1 MHDKYDITRDKPY
14 LKTYIYFNP
23 TKFDET
29 KNVKENI
36 DNLDNIKILLENDD
50 KFVVDHNNTDVNL
63 NSYQNVKKYIFDII
77 LKDIQYLCE
86 GLDRFYIV
94 DSLFAVDAVVIIR
107 SSINPLP
114 DVPIFGFA
122 LIKFDQT
129 QNLIYIDVICSDI
142 RTKYTGKFLIE
153 QIHDICRTVFM
164 TDIHLQSVQSAI
176 PFYEKYG
183 FTKSDKLCKNM
194 CLMTKSLKTKISI
207 KKEKQITK
215 QKSANNK
222 INVKREKS
230 KNPKK
235 SANNKIGGKK
245 RKTKKL
251 IFFTRKE

>member
-1 MHDKYDITRDKPY
+1 MELSMRDNKYDIRNDKEY

-23 TKFDET
+23 TKFDKT

-36 DNLDNIKILLENDD
+36 DNLDAIKILLENDD
-50 KFVVDHNNTDVNL
+50 KFVVDHNNTDVNLNNTDVNL

-94 DSLFAVDAVVIIR
+94 DSLFEVDAVVIIR

-122 LIKFDQT
+122 LIKF
-129 QNLIYIDVICSDI
+129 NEKKNSIYIDVICSDK
-142 RTKYTGKFLIE
+142 RTKCTGKFLLE
-153 QIHDICRTVFM
+153 QIQDICRTVFM

-207 KKEKQITK
+207 KKKKQITK
-215 QKSANNK
+215 Q
-222 INVKREKS
+222 
-230 KNPKK
+230 K